1 MTKQYKRQAVDEER
15 YRWIMIAAALRGTTV
30 KRWIEEAIDEKMARD
45 GVLRITV
52 EPGNKNTL
60 PDGVNTG

>member
-1 MTKQYKRQAVDEER
+1 MTKYKRPAVDEQR
-15 YRWIMIAAALRGTTV
+15 YKQVMIAAAMRGTTV

-60 PDGVNTG
+60 PGA